1 MTHLSEAYS
10 ESYQISKMEHIA
22 KIVNGYKSLTIF
34 EKRSILDKEVA
45 TGGVLQRKVFLKV
58 SQISQENICVKVS
71 FQ

>member
-22 KIVNGYKSLTIF
+22 KIVNGYKSLIIF
-34 EKRSILDKEVA
+34 EKHSILDKEVA
-45 TGGVLQRKVFLKV
+45 TGGIVQRKVFLKV
-58 SQISQENICVKVS
+58 SQNSQENICVKVS

>member
-22 KIVNGYKSLTIF
+22 KIVNGYKSLIIF
-34 EKRSILDKEVA
+34 GKHSILDKEVA
-45 TGGVLQRKVFLKV
+45 TGVVLQRKVFLKV
-58 SQISQENICVKVS
+58 SQNSQENICVKVS